1 MAFFKRKE
9 NRAVSAGRDS
19 SVMDLL
25 SSEEV
30 ATREQALQIPTIQAC
45 INKIADSVSM
55 LPVKLYRK
63 EDGKPVE
70 VTDDNRVKLL
80 NGETGDTLNT
90 VEMWKALLADYYVGH
105 GGWAFIHTNG
115 GKAFSIHYVD
125 SRQIGL
131 NTNADPIFKAY
142 SVNVGGQEYF
152 DFKFIKL
159 LRKTIDGYTN
169 IPVQEENSRI
179 ISAAYNALKL
189 EIKMSKSGGTK
200 GGFLK
205 SKNKLSREIMEDIRR
220 GYENLY
226 DSFNDSGNRKI
237 LILNDGMDFQE
248 VSATA
253 VEMQINENKKANAV
267 EICKI
272 FGFPHSIL
280 DGGASE
286 EDRRQYIQ
294 TVTALLNQIETELD
308 SKLLLESEKES
319 GYYWAFD
326 TKELTRGSQKE
337 RYEAYA
343 VGLKNHFLQVDEV
356 RKEEDYE
363 PMGFNFFTLG
373 LGDVL
378 YNPVTKEVF
387 TPNTGQMTTLS
398 EEMRAYNPNQP
409 RESNGRFASTGGSSG
424 GGSSKKIVDKSG
436 ESGII
441 KSIEVAKSLEVDDF
455 EMMGTAGDNNIDP
468 EVLNSISKVVNKY
481 EKEGK
486 MYIND
491 FSFEDLTPKVEDG
504 VNGTPIMQIEP
515 YGNKQIRLKVN
526 KVWFDGKSL
535 SEVDSLIGA
544 SDLSVAKNLEEAT
557 IHECGHAMSI
567 KGKTV
572 VEANA
577 FYKKLAGKGVSGIS
591 KIASQDGAEA
601 LAEIEVL
608 KSRGTKLSDEAKSFY
623 NEHMR

>member
-1 MAFFKRKE
+1 MAFFFKRKE
-9 NRAVSAGRDS
+9 NRAVSAERDS

-45 INKIADSVSM
+45 INKVADSVSM

-387 TPNTGQMTTLS
+387 TPNTGQTATLG
-398 EEMRAYNPNQP
+398 EERAYFTDM
-409 RESNGRFASTGGSSG
+409 NGYRRNHLGQFAGRDGMG
-424 GGSSKKIVDKSG
+424 GGSGSSAKSSKGNSGKAVDKS
-436 ESGII
+436 EKSDII
-441 KSIEVAKSLEVDDF
+441 KPEDVSATGANSLKVKGF
-455 EMMGTAGDNNIDP
+455 PSKQKLNNHF
-468 EVLNSISKVVNKY
+468 LNGRTH
-481 EKEGK
+481 KEEYVQEG
-486 MYIND
+486 IT
-491 FSFEDLTPKVEDG
+491 TPKQYEARAVELAESAADG
-504 VNGTPIMQIEP
+504 VNILG
-515 YGNKQIRLKVN
+515 YKNKHGHICRYDVKKNDYVKANVN
-526 KVWFDGKSL
+526 KGVRTLFKPDDG
-535 SEVDSLIGA
+535 
-544 SDLSVAKNLEEAT
+544 
-557 IHECGHAMSI
+557 
-567 KGKTV
+567 
-572 VEANA
+572 
-577 FYKKLAGKGVSGIS
+577 
-591 KIASQDGAEA
+591 IAY
-601 LAEIEVL
+601 
-608 KSRGTKLSDEAKSFY
+608 Y
-623 NEHMR
+623 NEMAKKEAVP

>member
-1 MAFFKRKE
+1 MAFFFKRKE
-9 NRAVSAGRDS
+9 NRAVSAERDS

-398 EEMRAYNPNQP
+398 EEMRAYNPDQP
-409 RESNGRFASTGGSSG
+409 RESNGRFASTGGGTG
-424 GGSSKKIVDKSG
+424 GGSSKKIVDNFKEDDIIEIGKSVG
-436 ESGII
+436 
-441 KSIEVAKSLEVDDF
+441 AKAKNYTI
-455 EMMGTAGDNNIDP
+455 MDP
-468 EVLNSISKVVNKY
+468 ETKEKFHFAEDTRIEKSKVFA
-481 EKEGK
+481 
-486 MYIND
+486 MLALTSAICD
-491 FSFEDLTPKVEDG
+491 RPSF
-504 VNGTPIMQIEP
+504 
-515 YGNKQIRLKVN
+515 
-526 KVWFDGKSL
+526 
-535 SEVDSLIGA
+535 
-544 SDLSVAKNLEEAT
+544 VAL
-557 IHECGHAMSI
+557 
-567 KGKTV
+567 
-572 VEANA
+572 
-577 FYKKLAGKGVSGIS
+577 
-591 KIASQDGAEA
+591 
-601 LAEIEVL
+601 
-608 KSRGTKLSDEAKSFY
+608 
-623 NEHMR
+623 

>member
-9 NRAVSAGRDS
+9 NRAVSAERDS

-25 SSEEV
+25 SSGEV

-90 VEMWKALLADYYVGH
+90 VEMWKALLADYYVGR

-125 SRQIGL
+125 SRQIGI
-131 NTNADPIFKAY
+131 NQNSDPIFKIY
-142 SVNVGGQEYF
+142 SVLVNGQEYY

-169 IPVQEENSRI
+169 IPVQEENSKI

-387 TPNTGQMTTLS
+387 TPNTGQTATLG
-398 EEMRAYNPNQP
+398 EMRANDSWKEQE
-409 RESNGRFASTGGSSG
+409 RVEHGRFGHKKAGVSSSLTKSNKKGKIKKGSGAKMSQRER
-424 GGSSKKIVDKSG
+424 KIVSSSILTDHPNLEPGIKVHTHEHNDNIYSFVVHEPGKYGFVRKVSIEKSG
-436 ESGII
+436 
-441 KSIEVAKSLEVDDF
+441 KKANQLKDKVK
-455 EMMGTAGDNNIDP
+455 GD
-468 EVLNSISKVVNKY
+468 K
-481 EKEGK
+481 
-486 MYIND
+486 
-491 FSFEDLTPKVEDG
+491 
-504 VNGTPIMQIEP
+504 
-515 YGNKQIRLKVN
+515 
-526 KVWFDGKSL
+526 
-535 SEVDSLIGA
+535 
-544 SDLSVAKNLEEAT
+544 
-557 IHECGHAMSI
+557 
-567 KGKTV
+567 
-572 VEANA
+572 
-577 FYKKLAGKGVSGIS
+577 
-591 KIASQDGAEA
+591 
-601 LAEIEVL
+601 
-608 KSRGTKLSDEAKSFY
+608 
-623 NEHMR
+623 